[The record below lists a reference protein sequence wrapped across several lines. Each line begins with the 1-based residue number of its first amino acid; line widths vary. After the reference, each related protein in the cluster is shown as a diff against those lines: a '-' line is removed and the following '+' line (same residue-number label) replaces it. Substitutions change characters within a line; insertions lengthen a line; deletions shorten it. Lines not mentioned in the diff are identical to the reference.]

1 LGAPAL
7 SAGASLLQRGPSL
20 ADHSSPKAGRGTEL
34 LALRKELKAIEEKR
48 SEEALKLLGEVSD
61 RRQVGCFWL
70 VASVLML
77 LSCGVVWLVRYPDG
91 THSTTVLTLAAL
103 ALLGI
108 VLCFSRLRQARRA
121 DEVAEEVIGGF
132 DRRASELRERI
143 EDLEMA
149 GFGGSGDGASGPA

>member
-1 LGAPAL
+1 
-7 SAGASLLQRGPSL
+7 L

-77 LSCGVVWLVRYPDG
+77 LSCGVVWLVRYPD
-91 THSTTVLTLAAL
+91 
-103 ALLGI
+103 
-108 VLCFSRLRQARRA
+108 RA
-121 DEVAEEVIGGF
+121 YPRG
-132 DRRASELRERI
+132 
-143 EDLEMA
+143 A
-149 GFGGSGDGASGPA
+149 GPSGDRSVLLQAPPGPSG

>member
-1 LGAPAL
+1 LTDDG
-7 SAGASLLQRGPSL
+7 
-20 ADHSSPKAGRGTEL
+20 SPKAELGANL
-34 LALRKELKAIEEKR
+34 LALRKELKETEEKR

-70 VASVLML
+70 VASVAML
-77 LSCGVVWLVRYPDG
+77 IACGVVWLVRYPEG
-91 THSTTVLTLAAL
+91 THSTTVLILAAL

-108 VLCFSRLRQARRA
+108 VLCFSRLRQAHRA

-143 EDLEMA
+143 EDLETA
-149 GFGGSGDGASGPA
+149 GRGGGDDGPPGPA